1 MNGGVAV
8 WDWMKTEAELRQ
20 QTGDDGEYYEWNKNR
35 APVESGALRRARVRE
50 R

>member
-8 WDWMKTEAELRQ
+8 WDWMKNEAELRQ
-20 QTGDDGEYYEWNKNR
+20 QTGDDGEYEWKNR